1 MVEVKLTE
9 NKSWNKVASKNPD
22 LSRMLIK
29 ERQRLQMALKKKKK
43 TTFDA
48 PILSFCP
55 VHRGPMDSATIFQ
68 KTEWSVDED
77 LMRADL

>member
-1 MVEVKLTE
+1 
-9 NKSWNKVASKNPD
+9 
-22 LSRMLIK
+22 
-29 ERQRLQMALKKKKK
+29 MALKKKTKK
-43 TTFDA
+43 KTFDA

-68 KTEWSVDED
+68 KTERSVDED

>member
-1 MVEVKLTE
+1 MVLVEVKLTE

-29 ERQRLQMALKKKKK
+29 ERQRLQMALKKKK
-43 TTFDA
+43 TFDA

-68 KTEWSVDED
+68 KTECSVDED

>member
-1 MVEVKLTE
+1 MVVVEVKLTE

-22 LSRMLIK
+22 LSLMLIK
-29 ERQRLQMALKKKKK
+29 ERQRLQMPLKK
-43 TTFDA
+43 TLDA

-68 KTEWSVDED
+68 KTERSVGED